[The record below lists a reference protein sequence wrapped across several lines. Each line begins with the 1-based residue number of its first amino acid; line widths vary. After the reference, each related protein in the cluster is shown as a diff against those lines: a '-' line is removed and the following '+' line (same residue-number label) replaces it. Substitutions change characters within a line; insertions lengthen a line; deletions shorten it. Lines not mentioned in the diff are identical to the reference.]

1 MAFIAT
7 SVGTFGYHPSRH
19 LRPGIGAS
27 FLAVGRALLAV
38 AVALPML
45 ASPASA
51 EKLTIWSGWPD
62 LAPFYK
68 RVGDQL
74 KAKYPDLDI
83 SVEAIA
89 LREHEKRLALSLPS
103 GAAGDV
109 IEMEVE
115 AARYL
120 EAGLIPEPPASIVDF
135 VKANYD
141 MTRVKTA
148 MYDGKIYG
156 VPLFQGQ
163 GALFYNTDMFAKAGL
178 NFAAQDDG
186 GLHGLCAEARPA

>member
-1 MAFIAT
+1 MT
-7 SVGTFGYHPSRH
+7 LMMRPVGRFGYITRSEDNI
-19 LRPGIGAS
+19 RPANSGRRSWMSAALS
-27 FLAVGRALLAV
+27 LALAV
-38 AVALPML
+38 AVPAF

-74 KAKYPDLDI
+74 KSKYPDLEI

-148 MYDGKIYG
+148 MYEGKIFG

-163 GALFYNTDMFAKAGL
+163 GALFYNTDMFAKAGQ
-178 NFAAQDDG
+178 AQTQTDSE
-186 GLHGLCAEARPA
+186 LPT